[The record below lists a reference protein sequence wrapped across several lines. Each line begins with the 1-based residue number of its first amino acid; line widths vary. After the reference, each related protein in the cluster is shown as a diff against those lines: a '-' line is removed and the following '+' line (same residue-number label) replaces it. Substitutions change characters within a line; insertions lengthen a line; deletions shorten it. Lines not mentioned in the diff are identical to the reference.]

1 MEQFNCITHNKIIF
15 QRPEN
20 KWDNEQENNGV
31 KEFLITSRT
40 SQDMRLR
47 TSLLKCL
54 AS

>member
-1 MEQFNCITHNKIIF
+1 MIKYNFK
-15 QRPEN
+15 RPEN
-20 KWDNEQENNGV
+20 KWDNEQENNGT

-47 TSLLKCL
+47 TGLLKYL